1 MKKHNCWEIE
11 DDFAK
16 KNNIHPWII
25 ISWFRTSARWLSRSC
40 REMQCALKFAVQD
53 VDLSRRKSTEIIYY
67 VIRSITNWLPHID
80 VMLFLQI
87 CVVCMLKSW
96 PIRLPIE
103 ILPEFRPLSLH
114 SALSLD
120 HNVVT
125 MQNKFQ
131 LSSVIDDTN
140 VTHYSSTQQSACRSR
155 QCAMCEGT
163 FINEMQFN
171 FEWS

>member
-1 MKKHNCWEIE
+1 MRLEI
-11 DDFAK
+11 
-16 KNNIHPWII
+16 
-25 ISWFRTSARWLSRSC
+25 
-40 REMQCALKFAVQD
+40 AVQD

-80 VMLFLQI
+80 VMLFFQI

-96 PIRLPIE
+96 PIQLPIE

-120 HNVVT
+120 YNVVT

-140 VTHYSSTQQSACRSR
+140 VTHYSSTQQSAFRPTGNVQCVKELLLMRCNLISSDRSNWR
-155 QCAMCEGT
+155 MFVMPAT
-163 FINEMQFN
+163 PLFN
-171 FEWS
+171 FAKIYSISQ